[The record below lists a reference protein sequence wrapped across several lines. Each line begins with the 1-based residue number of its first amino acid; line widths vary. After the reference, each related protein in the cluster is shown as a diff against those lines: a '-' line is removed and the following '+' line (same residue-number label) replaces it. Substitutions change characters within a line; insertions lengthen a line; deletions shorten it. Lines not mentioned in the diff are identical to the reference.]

1 MPTNS
6 KTAEAQPTGP
16 ETDEALDDAAQGV
29 SPTSDEPADD
39 ADDADDGEGTTE
51 IDAIAEAAG
60 IPIAE
65 GKPLGGPDKIAS
77 RDAHRWELDPASA
90 EDAEA
95 RKPRSRSSRS

>member
-1 MPTNS
+1 MPTTS
-6 KTAEAQPTGP
+6 KTEEAHTTGP

-29 SPTSDEPADD
+29 APTSDEPAEDD
-39 ADDADDGEGTTE
+39 EGTTE

-60 IPIAE
+60 IPGRE
-65 GKPLGGPDKIAS
+65 GKPLGGPDKIAR

-95 RKPRSRSSRS
+95 RKPGSRSSRS